1 MTNADIAAQA
11 RRIASERVPPTTHPT
26 PDWELARR
34 HAERELRR
42 APRRWHTGLIAL
54 SIALAV
60 FCWGAAA
67 LAWEAWWR

>member
-1 MTNADIAAQA
+1 MTNPDIAAQA

-34 HAERELRR
+34 HAERELRHR
-42 APRRWHTGLIAL
+42 PRLWRLIAL
-54 SIALAV
+54 SIALAI

-67 LAWEAWWR
+67 LAWEAFWR